1 MNNNVKQKLY
11 YMTKLISNQ
20 NSSAP
25 NTINTAIRIPT
36 DIYEKI
42 NNQAIQEDKTVSSI
56 INHILRKYVS
66 WDQFVSDVG
75 FVFLQKPFVQ
85 RIFENISEE
94 DLVKA
99 ARTVCY
105 TGMRDAI
112 SFIHGKNDVDTIIDV
127 IKLWLSASKF
137 TNTVIKSENTVEL
150 RIQHNLS
157 QKCSLYMGTLISML
171 FADLNMKPE
180 KSLLRDHSLILT
192 FKIPSSRK

>member
-36 DIYEKI
+36 DVYEKI

-85 RIFENISEE
+85 SIFEHISDE

-112 SFIHGKNDVDTIIDV
+112 SFIHGKNDVDSIIDV